1 MLNMAMQ
8 SRTTMS
14 KKTSRKTRVAASL
27 VLLPGLLLVGCRSE
41 LSTARECYRIG
52 DFARAKTYFEKAI
65 DQDPTDFDA
74 RYGYALSVQE
84 LCLRKKSLAQDQVQD
99 WMDVVRAY
107 EISTKLGNAPSQS
120 PNHAF
125 ALFHLSNK
133 LYQQQRFSQARD
145 YLKVARTIEPR
156 NKYVLNLNGI
166 VAYKLG
172 DYRDAQQT
180 LEYLLAIDPDF
191 ISAYLNLGNVLWE
204 SGDPEAALVTWKQG
218 LGRSPGNGALIQRMS
233 AAVKKIGAP

>member
-1 MLNMAMQ
+1 MQ
-8 SRTTMS
+8 SMENM
-14 KKTSRKTRVAASL
+14 KKSL
-27 VLLPGLLLVGCRSE
+27 SGRPIWGRMALLPAALSLAAIMLTACRSD

-52 DFARAKTYFEKAI
+52 DFARAKVYFEKAI

-84 LCLRKKSLAQDQVQD
+84 ICLRKKTLGQDQVQD
-99 WMDVVRAY
+99 WMEVVRAY
-107 EISTKLGNAPSQS
+107 DISTKVGSAPSQS

-133 LYQQQRFSQARD
+133 LYLQQRFSQARD
-145 YLKVARTIEPR
+145 YLKVARGIEPR
-156 NKYVLNLNGI
+156 NKYVLNLAGI
-166 VAYKLG
+166 VSYKLG

-180 LEYLLAIDPDF
+180 LEYLLAIDPEF

-204 SGDPEAALVTWKQG
+204 AGDPEAALVTWKQG
-218 LGRSPGNGALIQRMS
+218 LERSPGNGALIQRMS
-233 AAVKKIGAP
+233 TAVKKIGAP